1 MITRLRSIISTIYD
15 KLGDP
20 RTKNAMISALLLM
33 SAFGVIAPAKATA
46 LRDLVLS
53 MVGVQ

>member
-1 MITRLRSIISTIYD
+1 MMHRLRSLISTIYD

-20 RTKNAMISALLLM
+20 RTKNAMICTLLM
-33 SAFGVIAPAKATA
+33 LSAFGVIAPAQATA
-46 LRDLVLS
+46 LRDIVLS